1 MILGIQALTV
11 EPGVT
16 NKLSWATVSSLAS
29 RMADIIQFKIL
40 DKKIC
45 GVRTNDKNKVHG
57 SILVPG
63 ESFQF
68 TT

>member
-29 RMADIIQFKIL
+29 RMA
-40 DKKIC
+40 
-45 GVRTNDKNKVHG
+45 
-57 SILVPG
+57 G